1 MMSFEDRLS
10 KELKDDIG
18 KTNGIGLSNG
28 LPMTLLFPMSFIFTE
43 HLLYTVVY
51 CTGNQKWMK
60 PGSYSFKLVDRK
72 KT

>member
-18 KTNGIGLSNG
+18 KTNDIVLLNG
-28 LPMTLLFPMSFIFTE
+28 LPMALLFPMSFIFTE

-51 CTGNQKWMK
+51 CTGNQK
-60 PGSYSFKLVDRK
+60 
-72 KT
+72 